1 MSLFG
6 SVDRYRWRRNGGVR
20 RSRWRTGYG
29 SGSGWRSRYG
39 GRWRRHERRGGGG
52 YARSG
57 GLSGAARF
65 GFIARGVAYIVIGI
79 LAFMLAV
86 GAAEHE
92 PTARGALAA
101 LADKPLGYL
110 LLWILA
116 LGFAALAAWRLT
128 QAAAASA
135 ARSNGPRLR
144 ALALGILYAIVSFM
158 VFRFVVVDGRTPPQ
172 SDGLARDVTARILGW
187 DGGRVVVLLLGLA
200 VVAAGVLITLRGIRL
215 AFVDDLRMGWMT
227 RGSRE
232 SVIWLGRIGYLAR
245 GAIVVGIGLAAVVA
259 AADYDPANAKGID
272 AVLHDFAG
280 SVLGPWLL
288 IAVSLGL
295 MAFGILSFLQA
306 RYRRTYGGVPV

>member
-1 MSLFG
+1 MSLIG
-6 SVDRYRWRRNGGVR
+6 SADRYRWRRNGGVR
-20 RSRWRTGYG
+20 RRRWRTGYG
-29 SGSGWRSRYG
+29 SRSGWRSRYG

-52 YARSG
+52 HARSG

-65 GFIARGVAYIVIGI
+65 GFIARGIAYIVIGI

-92 PTARGALAA
+92 PTAGGALAT
-101 LADKPLGYL
+101 LAGKPLGYL

-144 ALALGILYAIVSFM
+144 ALALGILYAIASF
-158 VFRFVVVDGRTPPQ
+158 VVLRFVVDGRTPPP
-172 SDGLARDVTARILGW
+172 SDALARDVTARILGW
-187 DGGRVVVLLLGLA
+187 DGGQVVVLLLGLA

-227 RGSRE
+227 HASRE

-245 GAIVVGIGLAAVVA
+245 GAIVVGIGIAAVVA
-259 AADYDPANAKGID
+259 AANYEPANAKGVD
-272 AVLHDFAG
+272 AVLHDFAD
-280 SVLGPWLL
+280 SALGPWLL